1 MRSARP
7 SGVRASVLSPSA
19 VSSRT
24 AVPTSVVTSTA
35 AAARP
40 FFSGL
45 FGKKKT
51 SSGWKTQTVSEPAPP
66 KLAQDNLFHL
76 LSQSPFEDM
85 RNKGKRI
92 ETYALCPV
100 SYEKYHETKPVRF
113 ECPDCGFP
121 THATEERWI
130 EGREEHHAEAC
141 PRLREVN
148 EDDHD
153 MRSGRRLTEFENM
166 PG

>member
-1 MRSARP
+1 MLIRGARPLAARAGVIPSTVSARLP
-7 SGVRASVLSPSA
+7 VVAS
-19 VSSRT
+19 
-24 AVPTSVVTSTA
+24 TS
-35 AAARP
+35 ARP

-45 FGKKKT
+45 FGKKT
-51 SSGWKTQTVSEPAPP
+51 NDSVPAPEP
-66 KLAQDNLFHL
+66 KAPILAQDNLFHH
-76 LSQSPFEDM
+76 LSLSPFEDM
-85 RNKGKRI
+85 RNKGKRM

-100 SYEKYHETKPVRF
+100 SYEKHHETKAVKY

-121 THATEERWI
+121 THATEERWV
-130 EGREEHHAEAC
+130 EGKEEHHAEAC

-166 PG
+166 PGMLPMCCCC